1 MHQTRAE
8 LRDVS
13 FFFFQTNET
22 SYNVSAKEKRH
33 ETAWPRLRASQLIA
47 IRRSLRLI
55 MRAYDTVTLSGEEK
69 EEKPDRQKEKENA
82 DV

>member
-1 MHQTRAE
+1 
-8 LRDVS
+8 
-13 FFFFQTNET
+13 
-22 SYNVSAKEKRH
+22 
-33 ETAWPRLRASQLIA
+33 
-47 IRRSLRLI
+47 